1 VSNFFNF
8 AFPFITEGWVL
19 GLLLG
24 LVLGLVLGWV
34 LESRFPLYKGIS
46 RYLGL
51 VLPQNKK
58 ISFCKT
64 MKIFVLIHSAIKKIL
79 YLYTCISLI
88 WVVSFTSKMTN
99 YDIQHI
105 KKNKK

>member
-1 VSNFFNF
+1 
-8 AFPFITEGWVL
+8 
-19 GLLLG
+19 
-24 LVLGLVLGWV
+24 
-34 LESRFPLYKGIS
+34 
-46 RYLGL
+46 
-51 VLPQNKK
+51 
-58 ISFCKT
+58 